1 MNPSPS
7 RDRHRR
13 LRHRSRPRR
22 RRRLRVAQ
30 MAFAVAVVLT
40 FLGLMFYLF
49 ATGSGLESGAR
60 RTGQLALPGALS
72 MRRIG

>member
-13 LRHRSRPRR
+13 LRHRSRP